1 MPTIAELLAAKA
13 KAAPA
18 APATTPGAAAPAA
31 KKPLRFPS
39 SAPSPTVKIEPT
51 AEILPRSLSTTS
63 GEDVPRMPY
72 NASPAEVV
80 WHSALESLNTELC
93 VIPDPDPRN
102 ERAWVAIRRHDDP
115 ARPIYLFSLP
125 SFPSPGPTP
134 EPF

>member
-1 MPTIAELLAAKA
+1 MPTIAEIIAAKA
-13 KAAPA
+13 KAKASAPA

-31 KKPLRFPS
+31 KKPQPFPTM
-39 SAPSPTVKIEPT
+39 AKVPVEPT
-51 AEILPRSLSTTS
+51 GEILPRSLSTTS

-102 ERAWVAIRRHDDP
+102 ERAWVAIRRQEDP
-115 ARPIYLFSLP
+115 TRPIYLFSLP
-125 SFPSPGPTP
+125 SQPHPGPMP